1 MNDYEFGNFIYQL
14 RTEKGLSQTEL
25 GDMMGVSNKAVSKW
39 EMGVS
44 KPRPDMLITLASFFD
59 VTVDELLAGKRNA
72 QADSKQPVDIALKR
86 WTGEYLKQKKHA
98 KNAIITALLIPIWF
112 FVCALVL
119 SMALP
124 DDDVIGPIVLVGMF
138 LAELIDIML
147 IFVFYVSANRSKRIL
162 HAAYPTRMD
171 EIAEIIK
178 QKKPKKIDTTAAQT
192 KNEREVSRK
201 NDEVSAPHNDEST
214 SKKAETPQS
223 EEAERKKKKWI
234 FTIALIVLVAYV
246 AIVQVVMIV
255 DDNVTYSPQP
265 LIGLAVVLVLLF
277 AMVGIIYIYGRMVKK
292 LIAAFTNQ
300 QYEYVIKHGK
310 RLVWGKRGNLVRDG
324 VLYVVAVSYLEMHD
338 HEAFLK
344 YINKICGADLIN
356 LKLLWMAIYCFLIED
371 YEQFAQWRERL
382 QNSARENNKEGAV
395 KLLDMLYKHKKE
407 NYVLSEEEKQT
418 VLKSKSNV
426 LNTLFDL

>member
-72 QADSKQPVDIALKR
+72 EAESKQTVDIALKR

-98 KNAIITALLIPIWF
+98 KNAIITALLLPIWF

-124 DDDVIGPIVLVGMF
+124 DDDVIGPIILVGMF

-162 HAAYPTRMD
+162 HAAYPTRTD

-178 QKKPKKIDTTAAQT
+178 QKKPQKMVKTANAAQT
-192 KNEREVSRK
+192 KNEREASRK
-201 NDEVSAPHNDEST
+201 NDEST

-234 FTIALIVLVAYV
+234 FIVALIVLVAYV

-310 RLVWGKRGNLVRDG
+310 RLIWGKRGSRVRDG
-324 VLYVVAVSYLEMHD
+324 VLYVVAVSCLEMQNY
-338 HEAFLK
+338 ESFLK
-344 YINKICGADLIN
+344 YINKICGGDIIN
-356 LKLLWMAIYCFLIED
+356 LKLLWMAIYYFLIED
-371 YEQFAQWRERL
+371 FEQFEQWRERL
-382 QNSARENNKEGAV
+382 QNSARENYKDGAL
-395 KLLDMLYKHKKE
+395 KLLDMLYKHKNE
-407 NYVLSEEEKQT
+407 NYVLSEEEKEV
-418 VLKSKSNV
+418 VLKFKSNV
-426 LNTLFDL
+426 LKTLFNL